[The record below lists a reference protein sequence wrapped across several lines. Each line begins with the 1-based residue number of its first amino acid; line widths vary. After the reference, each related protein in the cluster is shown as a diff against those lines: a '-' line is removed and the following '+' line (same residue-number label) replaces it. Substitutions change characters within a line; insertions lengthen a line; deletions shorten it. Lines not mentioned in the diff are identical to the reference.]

1 MSRPFPPDPFFAHSW
16 LGLCTAEA
24 VRHGRAPILPVFG
37 GLRAEPGAV
46 GPHGGRAWRGWDCC
60 CILWREHSASVHVL
74 SSPRPQSQSVRVLLP
89 SLPLFNQRNPLSLS
103 APRAPRCQKHPPSA
117 LLLLK
122 CQSDCLL
129 LPCTTSVPWIT
140 KFTLSAHCA
149 KLTTS

>member
-1 MSRPFPPDPFFAHSW
+1 MHSSSVPLPSEGNPPFPPKYSHFLGSRACLDLFLPTPFLHTLSW

-24 VRHGRAPILPVFG
+24 VRRGRAPILPVFG

-74 SSPRPQSQSVRVLLP
+74 SSPRPQSQSVLLP

-117 LLLLK
+117 
-122 CQSDCLL
+122 CC
-129 LPCTTSVPWIT
+129 
-140 KFTLSAHCA
+140 F
-149 KLTTS
+149 